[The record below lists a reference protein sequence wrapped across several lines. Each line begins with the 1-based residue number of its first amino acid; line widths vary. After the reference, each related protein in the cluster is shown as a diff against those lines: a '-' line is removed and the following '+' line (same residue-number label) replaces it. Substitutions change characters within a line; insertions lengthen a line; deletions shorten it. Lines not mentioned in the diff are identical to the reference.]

1 MSGPHNSSPN
11 ALPPYWYLSG
21 QPQAGMVP
29 FNPVVAGGGGG
40 NVVAP
45 QQNVHPENPL
55 PPPPQQKNAVAHL
68 LDSGVDPSIAALF
81 AGGISPRVANLLT
94 GSGAERALAL
104 FPPSPAQLAAA
115 GPSGGSPPAAV
126 AAATAA
132 AAAPL
137 LSSLGPDVAVM
148 FAVVA
153 GGGVAA
159 SADNTS
165 DNGGGGVKLFSPPS
179 AGGGGAPLG
188 SPGGAAANTNIK
200 QAGSGGPAPVY
211 SSNVS
216 SESNPAGGAPLG
228 GGGPGGGAPLGGGV
242 PLGGASPG
250 GGAPL
255 GGASPGGGAPLG
267 GASPG
272 GGAPLGG
279 GVPLGGASPGGGAPL
294 AGSGPGGGV
303 PLGGGAAGGAPLAA
317 ALGKGVDPAY
327 AEILQAHINQE
338 QALRLIR
345 QASAKD
351 NLRAILTGPL
361 GPGIIKKFREKN
373 KIIPP
378 LDPRRRAQTFEERY
392 RVDNYRFHLYR
403 TAGKGRFN
411 QDEEA
416 LYRTKWLDYPYPRG
430 GTADPRANTK
440 GATRPGYYKRPPKP
454 PSLLDDAPGLG
465 DAKFKMVRERFQRAS
480 TWFQKKGPFEFVRP
494 LGYGGL
500 GLTLQYKYTDI
511 APVMNLVLKIA
522 IRGWDDKS
530 LRNEEENTRQVARA
544 AHCIQMIPPERVG
557 MRPKKRSRFRQ
568 PNHFDS
574 SDEGIS
580 SGEES
585 RGEEPKEKPKSR
597 RWRLENERQKMQL
610 KLQLLSDRK
619 DIWRDLVKRRNKRL
633 QARAIKRQ
641 QEGEAS
647 QASTTDDPLDEEWEL
662 DYKDYL
668 LLEFAEN
675 GDLANFIYKTNE
687 MGEKVPNRVLWSFWL
702 CLVSACVAME
712 YPPRKFHPKRRDP
725 NPADVEGLPAMDF
738 VDLNSE
744 TRGKRIG
751 PDLYEDVPDPSRRWA
766 GKRQV
771 HFDIDPKN
779 ILIYGLDPNTKDNE
793 HKLIPRLKLADF
805 GLAHTIKPNKGN
817 GYYWGRRGEYSL
829 PYFGILSRVPLLK
842 NVPIMTVANY
852 LSYSK
857 PAGKMSYYTPEQFG
871 EDWDYVPASRV
882 YGAEISEQ
890 PVAGN
895 YAAHTNSLW
904 QLMTGA
910 RAPLPPAVAPADDP
924 NDPNAPVSYCTLINT
939 WQQYAYI
946 DADLRRTVYR
956 CMMHRP
962 ADRPSLLTLMNE
974 AKEGIKRSY
983 PGESDDEISAWVAKL
998 LYNAPS

>member
-1 MSGPHNSSPN
+1 MSG
-11 ALPPYWYLSG
+11 
-21 QPQAGMVP
+21 
-29 FNPVVAGGGGG
+29 
-40 NVVAP
+40 
-45 QQNVHPENPL
+45 
-55 PPPPQQKNAVAHL
+55 
-68 LDSGVDPSIAALF
+68 
-81 AGGISPRVANLLT
+81 
-94 GSGAERALAL
+94 
-104 FPPSPAQLAAA
+104 
-115 GPSGGSPPAAV
+115 
-126 AAATAA
+126 
-132 AAAPL
+132 
-137 LSSLGPDVAVM
+137 
-148 FAVVA
+148 
-153 GGGVAA
+153 
-159 SADNTS
+159 
-165 DNGGGGVKLFSPPS
+165 
-179 AGGGGAPLG
+179 
-188 SPGGAAANTNIK
+188 
-200 QAGSGGPAPVY
+200 
-211 SSNVS
+211 
-216 SESNPAGGAPLG
+216 
-228 GGGPGGGAPLGGGV
+228 
-242 PLGGASPG
+242 
-250 GGAPL
+250 
-255 GGASPGGGAPLG
+255 
-267 GASPG
+267 
-272 GGAPLGG
+272 
-279 GVPLGGASPGGGAPL
+279 
-294 AGSGPGGGV
+294 
-303 PLGGGAAGGAPLAA
+303 
-317 ALGKGVDPAY
+317 
-327 AEILQAHINQE
+327 
-338 QALRLIR
+338 
-345 QASAKD
+345 
-351 NLRAILTGPL
+351 
-361 GPGIIKKFREKN
+361 
-373 KIIPP
+373 
-378 LDPRRRAQTFEERY
+378 
-392 RVDNYRFHLYR
+392 
-403 TAGKGRFN
+403 
-411 QDEEA
+411 DEEA
-416 LYRTKWLDYPYPRG
+416 LYRTRWLNYPYPRG
-430 GTADPRANTK
+430 GTVDPRANTR
-440 GATRPGYYKRPPKP
+440 GAIRLERYKRPPKRP
-454 PSLLDDAPGLG
+454 NLLDDAPGLG
-465 DAKFKMVRERFQRAS
+465 DAKFQMVRERFQRAS

-544 AHCIQMIPPERVG
+544 AHCIQMIPPEKVG
-557 MRPKKRSRFRQ
+557 MRPKKRSRFRPQ
-568 PNHFDS
+568 NHFDS

-597 RWRLENERQKMQL
+597 RWRLQNERQKTKV
-610 KLQLLSDRK
+610 KLQLLSDRME
-619 DIWRDLVKRRNKRL
+619 IWRDLVKQRNARL

-687 MGEKVPNRVLWSFWL
+687 MREKVPNRVLWSFWL

-725 NPADVEGLPAMDF
+725 DPADVEGLPAMDF

-779 ILIYGLDPNTKDNE
+779 IFIYGFDPNTKDNE

-805 GLAHTIKPNKGN
+805 GLAQTVKPNKGN
-817 GYYWGRRGEYSL
+817 GYYWHKRG
-829 PYFGILSRVPLLK
+829 
-842 NVPIMTVANY
+842 T
-852 LSYSK
+852 
-857 PAGKMSYYTPEQFG
+857 GKLGYYTPEQFG
-871 EDWDYVPASRV
+871 EDWDYVRAPWI
-882 YGAEISEQ
+882 YGPEISEQ

-895 YAAHTNSLW
+895 YGAHTNVWSIALSLW

-910 RAPLPPAVAPADDP
+910 RVPFPPVVAPPEDP

-939 WQQYAYI
+939 HQRYAYI

-983 PGESDDEISAWVAKL
+983 PGESDEEISAWVAKL